1 MNELTTQW
9 TYNMVETSEDKS
21 RPRVSTRP
29 GKAYEIIGADGNFDG
44 GLRPISGF
52 SKLAELDYQT
62 TDSSV
67 ASAYQF
73 GSASKV
79 EDFFPVT
86 FRIQKESGGVRSD
99 GYGYGYV
106 YRVTQTGKTTSVFI
120 EYYDSLADKWTSFV
134 GQGVPGMTGSS
145 KKVAKGAA
153 VGDANNT
160 CLLTDRFTDITKQM
174 SVSVHGRHVY
184 VFCEGQSP
192 VLFYVSLA
200 GEPTTVGA
208 LTTDTKPGAGKP
220 PQLHKQFHRV
230 GASSTDENP
239 SDKRVTVLYDIGM
252 RTEVAA
258 DGSPGGA
265 GQAASAQGLVI
276 TTITGEPK
284 YPGIARICGVQ
295 VGTATPATDTDAIA
309 TINYGNGQ
317 ADEGPDGQAYFKT
330 GNDSDSNAYP
340 AATINDDAH
349 VFEKG
354 DYAFA
359 YFLYNSETGR
369 RTPLSTVCECKSE
382 NFGTLDMRVCLDI
395 RYNSDLYDQAYV
407 YRSVRCQDAGG
418 AYIAG
423 ILHLD
428 AIIDLSHWQV
438 NNGNTDDQEADTGV
452 RTAVYWYRLNDT
464 ALVYQDV
471 FVDKSIH
478 DEFMPH
484 GGAAH
489 FYEGTMLVSKVLNPP
504 RSLTGKISSGT
515 ASKGVENRVGDNE
528 RGLGETRWSSL
539 YEASPELFP
548 PINRYVP
555 PTPTNEILRFFPVGP
570 LVFGLSRDRVYYVL
584 KDGAFLRMQE
594 AHRGYGIVN
603 SRAGDSVGPMAY
615 YVTTRGVKA
624 VHPNSQIDDVSALDK
639 LIVEDWRDNHP
650 DLQVAYDA
658 TQLCL
663 YIHNPTQEQTA
674 VLWFNTG
681 RVTEIHDT
689 NFDFCE
695 RGTWASDPT
704 DPTAPIEERV
714 LWLMNNPDTTNNTT
728 FKPTVF
734 LMDNTRK
741 ISVSGNPVVRTIQHS
756 AVGSHCKVAST
767 NSTNYYV
774 QLDALTTVT
783 SDMVGSYAYF
793 MKEGT
798 STTTSTTLDPS
809 NAGQKFKITKVDT
822 SASAPKLYMSSTDWN
837 AFNWSLASRIC
848 VSPVFFRYTGPP
860 VTSAPPTPDRPAGG
874 NNLFRIKQVSSI
886 GAVFS
891 NVSYEGQ
898 AGSTGPISLTSVQ
911 GNAYWKGSV
920 FLGEETTAKSFA
932 IPVDRDLEVV
942 SSIKEGEP
950 DHWAA
955 FDDPNEQTFKG
966 KHGVRGFSL
975 APALEI
981 FSADVD
987 YRLLQ
992 VQVKGIITASSRSEI
1007 AT

>member
-1 MNELTTQW
+1 MNERKTQW

-29 GKAYEIIGADGNFDG
+29 DKAYEIIGADGNFDG

-52 SKLAELDYQT
+52 TKLAELDYQT
-62 TDSSV
+62 TETVSSIYRFTSV
-67 ASAYQF
+67 ST
-73 GSASKV
+73 V

-86 FRIQKESGGVRSD
+86 FRIQKETGGTLND

-106 YRVTQTGKTTSVFI
+106 YRVKEGGKTTSVFI

-134 GQGVPGMTGSS
+134 GSGIPGMTDAS
-145 KKVAKGAA
+145 KRVAKLANA
-153 VGDANNT
+153 GDANNT
-160 CLLTDRFTDITKQM
+160 CLLTARFTDTTKQM
-174 SVSVHGRHVY
+174 SVSVQGRFIY
-184 VFCEGQSP
+184 LFCEGQSP
-192 VLFYVSLA
+192 VVFYVSLA

-208 LTTDTKPGAGKP
+208 LTTDPKPGAAKP
-220 PQLHKQFHRV
+220 PQLHTQFHRV
-230 GASSTDENP
+230 GASATDENP
-239 SDKRVTVLYDIGM
+239 SDKRVTVLYDIGA
-252 RTEVAA
+252 RTYTAAGSGAVAI
-258 DGSPGGA
+258 GN
-265 GQAASAQGLVI
+265 GLVI

-295 VGTATPATDTDAIA
+295 VGVANPPTDINTIA
-309 TINYGNGQ
+309 TINYGNGIG
-317 ADEGPDGQAYFKT
+317 DEAATGGAYFKT

-359 YFLYNSETGR
+359 YYLYNSETGR

-438 NNGNTDDQEADTGV
+438 NNANTDDQEADTGV

-464 ALVYQDV
+464 ALVYQNIYL
-471 FVDKSIH
+471 DKTIH
-478 DEFMPH
+478 DEFMPF
-484 GGAAH
+484 GGSSH
-489 FYEGTMLVSKVLNPP
+489 YYEGTMLVSKVLDSP
-504 RSLTGKISSGT
+504 RSLTGKISTGT
-515 ASKGVENRVGDNE
+515 PSDGMENRVGDKD

-548 PINRYVP
+548 PVNRYVP
-555 PTPTNEILRFFPVGP
+555 PTPTNEILSFLPVGP

-594 AHRGYGIVN
+594 AHRGYGVVN
-603 SRAGDSVGPMAY
+603 HRAGDTVGPMAY

-624 VHPNSQIDDVSALDK
+624 LHPSTQVDDVSALDK
-639 LIVEDWRDNHP
+639 LIVEDWRDDHSKIK
-650 DLQVAYDA
+650 VAYDP

-674 VLWFNTG
+674 VMWFNTG

-689 NFDFCE
+689 NFDHCE
-695 RGTWASDPT
+695 RGTWSSDPT
-704 DPTAPIEERV
+704 DPTADIEERV

-741 ISVSGNPVVRTIQHS
+741 TNVSGYPVVRTIQHS
-756 AVGSHCKVAST
+756 SSSSHHKVTET
-767 NSTNYYV
+767 NGTSYYL
-774 QLDALTTVT
+774 QLEGLTGIS
-783 SDMVGSYAYF
+783 SDMVGGYAYL
-793 MKEGT
+793 MKEGG
-798 STTTSTTLDPS
+798 STTTSTTLNPS

-822 SASAPKLYMSSTDWN
+822 NSLAPKLYMSSTDWN
-837 AFNWSLASRIC
+837 AFNWSQASRIC
-848 VSPVFFRYTGPP
+848 ISPVFFRYTGPP
-860 VTSAPPTPDRPAGG
+860 VTSAVPTPDRPYGG
-874 NNLFRIKQVSSI
+874 NNLFRIKQISSI

-898 AGSTGPISLTSVQ
+898 TTSSGAVSIGGAE
-911 GNAYWKGSV
+911 GNAYWKGLV
-920 FLGEETTAKSFA
+920 FLGEETTAKTSA
-932 IPVDRDLEVV
+932 IPVDRDLDVV
-942 SSIKEGEP
+942 TSIEEGEP
-950 DHWAA
+950 DNWAA
-955 FDDPNEQTFKG
+955 FDDPDETTFKG

-992 VQVKGIITASSRSEI
+992 VQVKGTLTASHNAEI
-1007 AT
+1007 GT